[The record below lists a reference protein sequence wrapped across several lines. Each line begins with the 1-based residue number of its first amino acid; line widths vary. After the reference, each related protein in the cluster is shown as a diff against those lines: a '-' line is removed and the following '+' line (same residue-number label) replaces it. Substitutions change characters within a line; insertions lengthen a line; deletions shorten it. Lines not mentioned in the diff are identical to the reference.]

1 MVLLPAGTGHATGT
15 EVSYNPC
22 SEARITPDFKTSLHD
37 SIDLMQVLKAL
48 KDSLVNDHSLQT
60 QLHFSLAF
68 WLLK

>member
-60 QLHFSLAF
+60 
-68 WLLK
+68 